1 MLKYIFKCKKNNSI
15 YGYDKDS
22 SYYGLKNS
30 KGELIRREWVDYT
43 DIVDPEDIDTVNKY
57 SIYNRGN
64 TSFDNLYLSSSWKG
78 FVNKDVDRWFNSI
91 GLPVWYFNK

>member
-30 KGELIRREWVDYT
+30 KGELIRRE
-43 DIVDPEDIDTVNKY
+43 
-57 SIYNRGN
+57 
-64 TSFDNLYLSSSWKG
+64 
-78 FVNKDVDRWFNSI
+78 
-91 GLPVWYFNK
+91 